1 MEYMTDAAH
10 LRWKIA
16 QMKTVLE
23 HEIPEYR
30 KAVAL
35 TDRNPKISDT

>member
-16 QMKTVLE
+16 QVCRVLDSE
-23 HEIPEYR
+23 FPAYR
-30 KAVAL
+30 QSLAL
-35 TDRNPKISDT
+35 TRSP